1 MWAFGPGLLT
11 PVPSCVSPITVLDS
25 TCPPSEHPQCD
36 LRKGGGEKD
45 ALQDGL
51 LPEPSRITRA
61 FLAWRPEG
69 SPGVWGFG
77 IGWVEKKLRQE
88 D

>member
-1 MWAFGPGLLT
+1 MGIWTRSAHTRPLVCL
-11 PVPSCVSPITVLDS
+11 PHHCLRSRLS
-25 TCPPSEHPQCD
+25 PSEHPQCD

-45 ALQDGL
+45 ALQDGP
-51 LPEPSRITRA
+51 LPEPHVTRA